1 MKYSFLR
8 QIAIVCDQ
16 VFNVLLLGWADET
29 MSARA
34 HRAWVKGRR
43 FGLVFRPLIDL
54 MFSWQA
60 PDDEVNSLAGKLV
73 TSHCERAFYKEVLR
87 RDNSPEYR

>member
-8 QIAIVCDQ
+8 QLAIVFAQ
-16 VFNVLLLGWADET
+16 VFNVLLWGWADET

-34 HRAWVKGRR
+34 HRAWAKGRR
-43 FGLVFRPLIDL
+43 FGLVFRPLIDFL
-54 MFSWQA
+54 FAWQS
-60 PDDEVNSLAGKLV
+60 PDDEVNRMAGMVV